1 MRCCNTPYTP
11 RVTMF
16 AIAHINKCTAPYLRQ
31 SVSLNRL
38 SFAPKHT
45 ESRGTPAP
53 HDLLSFSS
61 SSPTSSSTSEYFR
74 KLLPMPPLSSLPRD
88 AVDASASTNV
98 PPRRIIINASVSVAR
113 ISIVECKSRPAETP
127 RDRRASSLLPVVCR
141 SPSRRRERHHPIKMK
156 AVLKHIFQFHGAA
169 RVVCCSNL
177 TRKSTPLFIIQI
189 FAGVYYANERRSV
202 IFVRFFCYN

>member
-16 AIAHINKCTAPYLRQ
+16 AIAHVNKCTAPYLRQ

-53 HDLLSFSS
+53 RDLLSFSS

-113 ISIVECKSRPAETP
+113 ISIVERKSRPAETP
-127 RDRRASSLLPVVCR
+127 RDRASSLLPVVCR

-156 AVLKHIFQFHGAA
+156 AVLKHIFQLEP
-169 RVVCCSNL
+169 RVCCAA
-177 TRKSTPLFIIQI
+177 QI
-189 FAGVYYANERRSV
+189 
-202 IFVRFFCYN
+202 